1 MSCSAIRGGGRP
13 YVVRIVE
20 SEWDFFLVEE
30 AEWELVLESDFNDD
44 PGNEHGRVILPLS
57 LSLSLVSPLS
67 LSVCLS
73 LFLSFSLSLKKKY
86 LTTAACLLVVSSLL
100 HELIVDHILKQLAL
114 TLQALHLHLIGRCEI
129 ASLSI
134 VARSAVEVG
143 SDGPSQSVALQFVV
157 GVSVALQVTVDHLVY
172 SINIIVIKSY

>member
-13 YVVRIVE
+13 YVVGIVE
-20 SEWDFFLVEE
+20 SEWDFSLVEE

-44 PGNEHGRVILPLS
+44 PGNEHGRIILPLS
-57 LSLSLVSPLS
+57 L
-67 LSVCLS
+67 CLS
-73 LFLSFSLSLKKKY
+73 LFLSLSKKY
-86 LTTAACLLVVSSLL
+86 LTAAASLLVVSSLL